1 MFNILSWKLYIGRS
15 IVLVVNGNFLLM
27 FINKFW
33 FFLRCEKIGVFDKYD
48 VDDCEKRLGNICNF
62 CSFLC
67 VIK

>member
-48 VDDCEKRLGNICNF
+48 VDDCEKKVR
-62 CSFLC
+62 
-67 VIK
+67 

>member
-1 MFNILSWKLYIGRS
+1 MFNILSWKLYISRS

-33 FFLRCEKIGVFDKYD
+33 FLLRCEKIGVFDKYD
-48 VDDCEKRLGNICNF
+48 VGDCEKRLGNICNF